1 MTSLG
6 ICLLLA
12 VATSPFEV
20 RLSPPEPLQGQLLLI
35 DIPEARPSDR
45 LSGTFDGSPIH
56 PFWDARGRLRALAVV
71 KLQRPAGKASLTLRL
86 ARENE
91 PPRIR
96 NLAVRVRAGTFPEQ
110 TLTVDPKF
118 LAPPKQAWP
127 KIAADQKAMD
137 QVFSAPDSEKKWRGR
152 FVWPSDGRRGGGFG
166 IRRTFNKTQRSRHW
180 GIDISGE
187 EGDPV
192 AAIGAGVVV
201 LKRDCYYSGGTLV
214 VDHGAGLYSLYFHL
228 SKYEVGEGD
237 AVTQGQ
243 LIGRVGATGRV
254 TGSHLHI
261 STKLG
266 KIPFDPQSLI
276 EADLSE
282 DEVPASPPATP
293 APASG
298 PTPASE
304 PAAEPTVR

>member
-6 ICLLLA
+6 IVLLLA
-12 VATSPFEV
+12 VAVSPFEV
-20 RLSPPEPLQGQLLLI
+20 RLSPDEPLQGQLLLV
-35 DIPEARPSDR
+35 DIPDARPSDR
-45 LSGTFDGSPIH
+45 LSGTFDGNPLH
-56 PFWDARGRLRALAVV
+56 PFRDARGRLRALAVV

-86 ARENE
+86 TRENE

-96 NLAVRVRAGTFPEQ
+96 NLAVRVRAGAFPEQ

-118 LAPPKQAWP
+118 LAPPKKAWP
-127 KIAADQKAMD
+127 QIAADQKAMD

-214 VDHGAGLYSLYFHL
+214 VDHGAGLFSLYFHL

-237 AVTQGQ
+237 TVAQGQ
-243 LIGRVGATGRV
+243 LIGRVGATGRA
-254 TGSHLHI
+254 TGSHLHL

-266 KIPFDPQSLI
+266 KIPFDPASLI
-276 EADLSE
+276 EADLAE
-282 DEVPASPPATP
+282 DEAPPAP
-293 APASG
+293 APAPGPEPPPAAAPASG
-298 PTPASE
+298 PGTP
-304 PAAEPTVR
+304 